1 MIDVKDTILK
11 FKLERAKNYISIV
24 NLLDF
29 IKSSNPTANF
39 AEIVDYLLI
48 KLKENNPRTTTQYD
62 SYEKIYTY
70 RLPIN
75 SEESIQECS
84 DCFFEI
90 LEGARSAFLDHMDCL
105 YESLLGNLR
114 PDQPYLNEGA
124 AEAIGRLAVNFIPEN
139 DCFVA
144 ISKPQIER
152 LLGFKIPLDGEIT
165 QSETTKPRKDNLET
179 QITQLDQNAVIKN
192 KDNYIE
198 ELEARIEQLQ
208 QNKNQLNQT
217 IANQDSRISQAQ
229 RDLFSLLVM
238 NCYPDFQSR
247 NALFEAINADLRR
260 KGIRQADIQY
270 PTFDRLIDERLRIN
284 NKSPFP
290 PKQK

>member
-29 IKSSNPTANF
+29 IKSSNPTVNF
-39 AEIVDYLLI
+39 AEIVDCLLI

-75 SEESIQECS
+75 LEESIQECS

-90 LEGARSAFLDHMDCL
+90 LESVRSAFLDHMDCL
-105 YESLLGNLR
+105 IESRLGNLC

-165 QSETTKPRKDNLET
+165 QSETTRPRKDNLET
-179 QITQLDQNAVIKN
+179 QITQLDQSAEKNEAVLVGEEKYNPTERETHLLTINALVNIITRPDFKAGTANYLKANGINQSAIYREITKEITRILNAPETNERSEETIKRRL
-192 KDNYIE
+192 KE
-198 ELEARIEQLQ
+198 AMELET
-208 QNKNQLNQT
+208 K
-217 IANQDSRISQAQ
+217 
-229 RDLFSLLVM
+229 
-238 NCYPDFQSR
+238 
-247 NALFEAINADLRR
+247 
-260 KGIRQADIQY
+260 QAD
-270 PTFDRLIDERLRIN
+270 
-284 NKSPFP
+284 
-290 PKQK
+290 

>member
-39 AEIVDYLLI
+39 AEIVDCLLI

-75 SEESIQECS
+75 LEESIQECS

-90 LEGARSAFLDHMDCL
+90 LESVRSAFLDHMDCL

-114 PDQPYLNEGA
+114 PDQPYLNEGT

-179 QITQLDQNAVIKN
+179 QITQLDQSAVKNEAVLAGEEKYNLTERETHLLMINALANIITKPNFRAGAAKYLKANGINQSAIYGEITEEISRILNAPETNERSEETIK
-192 KDNYIE
+192 KRLKE
-198 ELEARIEQLQ
+198 AMELET
-208 QNKNQLNQT
+208 K
-217 IANQDSRISQAQ
+217 
-229 RDLFSLLVM
+229 
-238 NCYPDFQSR
+238 
-247 NALFEAINADLRR
+247 
-260 KGIRQADIQY
+260 QAD
-270 PTFDRLIDERLRIN
+270 
-284 NKSPFP
+284 
-290 PKQK
+290 